1 LEDRGLRA
9 RDNFR
14 NLGLMAL
21 TFYYGS
27 GSPYAWR
34 VWLALE
40 HKHVAYEL
48 KTMSFSAGDLRTP
61 EYLAINP
68 RRKVPAIVDAGF
80 ALYESVAIV
89 EYLDEQHAGP
99 KLFPGDVRERAVI
112 RRMVQ
117 ETDQYYALAMEK
129 LVDHVLFTSPEKW
142 DADLISEGRN
152 GVTKE
157 LSLWESLMRG
167 DYLAGV
173 LSAAD
178 FTLYP
183 LIALSLRMEKKK
195 TDLGLRTAI
204 GPKLAAWM
212 QRIESLP
219 YFQKTWPP
227 HWK

>member
-1 LEDRGLRA
+1 
-9 RDNFR
+9 
-14 NLGLMAL
+14 MAV

-48 KTMSFSAGDLRTP
+48 KTMSFSAGDLRKP

-68 RRKVPAIVDAGF
+68 RHKVPAIVDEGF
-80 ALYESVAIV
+80 ALYESAAIV
-89 EYLDEQHAGP
+89 EYLDEQYPGP
-99 KLFPGDVRERAVI
+99 KLFPGDERQRALV

-117 ETDQYYALAMEK
+117 EADQYYALAMEK
-129 LVDHVLFTSPEKW
+129 LVDQVLFTAPDKW
-142 DADLISEGRN
+142 DAGKISDGRQ
-152 GVTKE
+152 GVAKE
-157 LSLWESLMRG
+157 LSLWEGLMRG
-167 DYLAGV
+167 DYLAGE

-178 FTLYP
+178 VTLYP
-183 LIALSLRMEKKK
+183 LIALSVRMEKRKP
-195 TDLGLRTAI
+195 DLDLHSAI
-204 GPKLAAWM
+204 GPRIAAWM
-212 QRIESLP
+212 KRIEALP

>member
-1 LEDRGLRA
+1 MGLA
-9 RDNFR
+9 
-14 NLGLMAL
+14 
-21 TFYYGS
+21 FYYGS
-27 GSPYAWR
+27 GSPYSWR

-40 HKHVAYEL
+40 HKHIAYEL
-48 KTMSFSAGDLRTP
+48 KTLSFSAGDLRKP

-68 RRKVPAIVDAGF
+68 RHKVPAIVDQGF

-89 EYLDEQHAGP
+89 EYLDEKYSGP
-99 KLFPGDVRERAVI
+99 KLFPGDERQRALV

-117 ETDQYYALAMEK
+117 EADQYYALAMEK
-129 LVDHVLFTSPEKW
+129 LVDQVLFTAPDSW
-142 DADLISEGRN
+142 DAEEISEGRQ
-152 GVTKE
+152 GVTRE
-157 LSLWESLMRG
+157 LASWEGSIRG
-167 DYLAGV
+167 DYLAGE

-195 TDLGLRTAI
+195 PDLDLRGAI
-204 GPKLAAWM
+204 APKVSAWM
-212 QRIESLP
+212 KRTEALP